1 LRERPACAGGLAND
15 RVPHGD
21 QTMTFSVQGLVDG
34 AQGSPRGLSS
44 KIAMNEPVR
53 AIARASLF
61 GWFTTARRVVGVA
74 AVMGVVGVLTFG
86 ASVARA
92 DEPAKES
99 KPAAPAP
106 AVPSA
111 PTVPA
116 APATPPT
123 PVKPG
128 EKPTDKK
135 DEKGGSGKVESAAT
149 NDQSGGGVLDQAMKT
164 LEGEDANLAQYKGKV
179 VLFVNVA
186 SQCGYTPQYK
196 GLQAVHEKYKDRGLV
211 VIGVPSNDFGNQEP
225 GIPAEIRDFCST
237 NYSVSFPLTEKVS
250 VKGATRHALYAKLAE
265 SMIKPT
271 SDPKAAAVKAG
282 EPKWNFTKYL
292 VGRDGKTAARF
303 DSRVD
308 PTSAEMTKAI
318 ESLLAEKADN
328 SAKAPSE
335 KK

>member
-1 LRERPACAGGLAND
+1 
-15 RVPHGD
+15 
-21 QTMTFSVQGLVDG
+21 
-34 AQGSPRGLSS
+34 
-44 KIAMNEPVR
+44 MNEPVR

-61 GWFTTARRVVGVA
+61 GRFTTARRVVGVA
-74 AVMGVVGVLTFG
+74 AMVGVVGVLTV
-86 ASVARA
+86 APSVARA

-106 AVPSA
+106 AAPST
-111 PTVPA
+111 PTTPA
-116 APATPPT
+116 APAAPKAPTTPPT
-123 PVKPG
+123 PPTPPTPAPPPKPG
-128 EKPTDKK
+128 DKPTDKK

-149 NDQSGGGVLDQAMKT
+149 KDQSGGGVLDQAMKT

-265 SMIKPT
+265 SMIKPIGEE
-271 SDPKAAAVKAG
+271 KAAAVKAG

-308 PTSAEMTKAI
+308 PGSAEMTKAI
-318 ESLLAEKADN
+318 ESLLDEKPAEK
-328 SAKAPSE
+328 K
-335 KK
+335 

>member
-1 LRERPACAGGLAND
+1 
-15 RVPHGD
+15 
-21 QTMTFSVQGLVDG
+21 
-34 AQGSPRGLSS
+34 
-44 KIAMNEPVR
+44 MNEPVR

-61 GWFTTARRVVGVA
+61 GFTTAARRVVGVVA
-74 AVMGVVGVLTFG
+74 AMGVVGVLTFG

-99 KPAAPAP
+99 KPAAAAP
-106 AVPSA
+106 VAPST
-111 PTVPA
+111 PTTPA
-116 APATPPT
+116 APATPPPPPT
-123 PVKPG
+123 PAKPG
-128 EKPTDKK
+128 DKPTDKK

-149 NDQSGGGVLDQAMKT
+149 NDQGGGGVLDQAMKT

-237 NYSVSFPLTEKVS
+237 NYSVSFQLTEKVS

-308 PTSAEMTKAI
+308 PASAEMTKAI
-318 ESLLAEKADN
+318 EALLDEKPAEK
-328 SAKAPSE
+328 K
-335 KK
+335 